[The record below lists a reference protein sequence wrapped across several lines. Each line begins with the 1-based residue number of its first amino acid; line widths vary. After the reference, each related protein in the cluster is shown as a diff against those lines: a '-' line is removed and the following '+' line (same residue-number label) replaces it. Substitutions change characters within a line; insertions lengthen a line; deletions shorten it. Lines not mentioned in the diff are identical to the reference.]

1 MRALFTLRALFS
13 LRALCLIAACFMAGC
28 SSQSMIQSS
37 NTGSWQDH
45 KLQVGQFDQWQLQGK
60 LGFKNASQ
68 GGSANLKWLQNQQ
81 YYKLYLSGP
90 LGAGSAVIEG
100 DETLAKMRQGSQTF
114 SDSPEF
120 LALKLTGLA
129 IPVDALSWW
138 ARGLPS
144 PSKTAISNLITG
156 PTGTAASF
164 EQAGWQL
171 SFSRYSQNQ
180 GIALPGKIT
189 GQLGDQS
196 FKLVIS
202 GWSVPDN

>member
-1 MRALFTLRALFS
+1 M
-13 LRALCLIAACFMAGC
+13 
-28 SSQSMIQSS
+28 QSGDT
-37 NTGSWQDH
+37 NSWQSH
-45 KLQVGQFDQWQLQGK
+45 QVRVAQFDRWQLQGK

-68 GGSANLKWLQNQQ
+68 GGSANLRWLQNQQ
-81 YYKLYLSGP
+81 QYELSLSGP

-100 DETLAKMRQGSQTF
+100 NQYLAKMQQGSQTF
-114 SDSPEF
+114 SSTPES
-120 LALKLTGLA
+120 LALQLTGLA
-129 IPVDALSWW
+129 IPVDALGWW

-144 PSKTAISNLITG
+144 PSAAGASNLITG
-156 PTGTAASF
+156 PTGKALSF

-180 GIALPGKIT
+180 GFALPGKIT

-202 GWSVPDN
+202 RWSVPDN

>member
-1 MRALFTLRALFS
+1 
-13 LRALCLIAACFMAGC
+13 
-28 SSQSMIQSS
+28 
-37 NTGSWQDH
+37 
-45 KLQVGQFDQWQLQGK
+45 
-60 LGFKNASQ
+60 
-68 GGSANLKWLQNQQ
+68 
-81 YYKLYLSGP
+81 
-90 LGAGSAVIEG
+90 
-100 DETLAKMRQGSQTF
+100 MRQGSQTF

-144 PSKTAISNLITG
+144 PSKTVISNLITG

-189 GQLGDQS
+189 GRLGDQS